1 MSEQIT
7 TVDLIRHGEPVGGR
21 KYRGQLD
28 DPLSEKGWHQMR
40 AAIGAHRPWQHIVSS
55 PLQRCQAFAREL
67 AQQVNL
73 PLSFDARFMEVRF
86 GVWEGKTAEQ
96 IRADDPQII
105 TRFKQDP
112 IKYRPAGAEP
122 LDEFHARV
130 RAAWLGLI
138 ATHAGQHVLLVCHAG
153 VIRMVLANALNIPLA
168 STYAIDVPSAGL
180 TRIKVNG
187 TGEAAQHQLL
197 FHHGAL

>member
-130 RAAWLGLI
+130 RAAWLDLI

-153 VIRMVLANALNIPLA
+153 VIRMVLATALNIPLA

-187 TGEAAQHQLL
+187 TGDAAQHQLL